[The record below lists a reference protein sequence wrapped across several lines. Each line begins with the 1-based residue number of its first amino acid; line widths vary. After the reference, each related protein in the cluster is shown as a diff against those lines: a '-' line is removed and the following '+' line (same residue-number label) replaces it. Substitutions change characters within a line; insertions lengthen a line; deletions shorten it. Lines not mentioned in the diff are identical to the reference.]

1 MLLTVVLIV
10 FTLVLSVMSIGLFI
24 WWKKYGKDMFSM
36 IKTMNNIPKNKEFPF
51 DIDILR
57 KNPNFPDDLTKNL
70 KKLQD
75 LMGKPLKKQ

>member
-51 DIDILR
+51 DIDILK
-57 KNPNFPDDLTKNL
+57 KNLNFPDDFSKNL
-70 KKLQD
+70 KNLQD
-75 LMGKPLKKQ
+75 LMGKPPKKQ